1 MNLVSIKSAIDWLSA
16 PTISF
21 TILTV
26 IFPFIFPPSDWFEK
40 IHRKFGLW
48 RIWSKSGGVVGMVL
62 ITAFFVIGYFDPY
75 FNKTLTKADNFPIVL
90 MIYSM
95 WFYIW
100 LGMYKAYRNDA
111 RIEQGLKPEEYN
123 DPDDKVLVWPDLV
136 YIEFIALI
144 LFQVFLIV
152 WSILVA
158 APIEEPANPAA
169 TPNPSKAPWYFLG
182 LQEMLVY
189 YDPWIA
195 GVLLP
200 TFIIVGLMAI
210 PYMDINKK
218 GDGYYSF
225 KERRVGMFIFMYG
238 WVVLWL
244 FLIIIGTFFRGPN
257 WNFFGPFE
265 YWDTHKVEALTN
277 VNLSE
282 LLWVKWLN
290 QGLPSNIL
298 LREGLGFVITGLYL
312 FVLPVVLAKTVLKE
326 MYEVYGPTRF
336 VSIMTF
342 GLVML
347 ALPIKMYLRW
357 FFNLQYIIAI
367 PEWFFNI

>member
-1 MNLVSIKSAIDWLSA
+1 MNLVAIKSAIDALSA

-40 IHRKFGLW
+40 IHRKTGLW
-48 RIWSKSGGVVGMVL
+48 RMWTKPGGVIGMIL

-100 LGMYKAYRNDA
+100 LGMFKAYRNDI

-136 YIEFIALI
+136 YIEFICLI

-169 TPNPSKAPWYFLG
+169 TPNPVSY
-182 LQEMLVY
+182 
-189 YDPWIA
+189 
-195 GVLLP
+195 
-200 TFIIVGLMAI
+200 
-210 PYMDINKK
+210 
-218 GDGYYSF
+218 
-225 KERRVGMFIFMYG
+225 
-238 WVVLWL
+238 
-244 FLIIIGTFFRGPN
+244 
-257 WNFFGPFE
+257 
-265 YWDTHKVEALTN
+265 TH
-277 VNLSE
+277 
-282 LLWVKWLN
+282 
-290 QGLPSNIL
+290 
-298 LREGLGFVITGLYL
+298 LRAHET
-312 FVLPVVLAKTVLKE
+312 
-326 MYEVYGPTRF
+326 
-336 VSIMTF
+336 
-342 GLVML
+342 
-347 ALPIKMYLRW
+347 
-357 FFNLQYIIAI
+357 
-367 PEWFFNI
+367 